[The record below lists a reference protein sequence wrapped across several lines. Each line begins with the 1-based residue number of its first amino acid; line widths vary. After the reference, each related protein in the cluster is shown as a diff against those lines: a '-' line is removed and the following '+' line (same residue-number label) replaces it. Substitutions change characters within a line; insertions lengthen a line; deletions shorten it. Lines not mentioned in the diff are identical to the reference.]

1 MPVEMSTEIVVQ
13 LSYSGALVAEVTYR
27 AGLHVEVRIEEEF
40 QHERIRFKLSHSQNR
55 ELAGNWEEAL
65 DIYFNEGI
73 FDTKDHIFRGEMRR
87 VGSAREHKSL
97 FRHAAYSLLK
107 DLEIHGY
114 DVKIRHE

>member
-13 LSYSGALVAEVTYR
+13 LSYNGALVAEVIYR
-27 AGLHVEVRIEEEF
+27 AGLHVEVRIEEAF
-40 QHERIRFKLSHSQNR
+40 QHERIRFKLSHSQNG

-87 VGSAREHKSL
+87 VGSAQEHKSL
-97 FRHAAYSLLK
+97 FRQAAYSLLK

-114 DVKIRHE
+114 DVKVRHA